1 MMRIYRKI
9 YALCG
14 TRQET
19 EVCYLTCD
27 QGKRANRHRKKI
39 TQGIER
45 EDASLNNYLTE
56 NYFVIFNSLY
66 DTHDS
71 IVIRSTLKE
80 SQKKDPFLID
90 GKLVAGKN
98 YTMGQK
104 ENKVN

>member
-1 MMRIYRKI
+1 MRIYRKI
-9 YALCG
+9 YDLCG
-14 TRQET
+14 TRKET

-27 QGKRANRHRKKI
+27 WGKELIDIEKI

-45 EDASLNNYLTE
+45 EEASLNNYLTE

-71 IVIRSTLKE
+71 VVIRSTLKE

-98 YTMGQK
+98 YTMG
-104 ENKVN
+104 